1 MRICLFG
8 QGPLCE
14 AVKAA
19 LAAQGHIL
27 LGPFA
32 SPQSTEALTSTQASV
47 GLSCGYRHKLKAE
60 EWECFPDG
68 ILNLH
73 TGYLPWNRGAYPNVW
88 PILDG
93 SPAGVTLH
101 RVDAGWDTGPIL
113 AQRTVTVE
121 PWDTA
126 GTLYDKLLAAGVM
139 LVGAAVGAAGNF
151 GWPDGTPQN
160 LEAGN
165 FHRKADWERYRRA
178 AEHLSGEQPD
188 LIQDLRAASFL
199 GYGFRY
205 RQDGKL
211 IEATITLKEVR
222 EEVELTLDLARKL
235 TTLLNRP
242 MAPWVDA
249 DTR

>member
-1 MRICLFG
+1 MRVVLFG

-19 LAAQGHIL
+19 LAGHDIV
-27 LGPFA
+27 A
-32 SPQSTEALTSTQASV
+32 VYDSPQPTDVLRAAQAQV
-47 GLSCGYRHKLKAE
+47 GLSAGYRHKLKAE

-101 RVDAGWDTGPIL
+101 RVDEGWDTGPIV
-113 AQRTVTVE
+113 AQVQIAVN

-126 GTLYDKLLAAGVM
+126 KTLYDKLLRRGAQLVKVTFRRAATEG
-139 LVGAAVGAAGNF
+139 F
-151 GWPDGTPQN
+151 GPGTPQDPK
-160 LEAGN
+160 AGS
-165 FHRKADWERYRRA
+165 FHRKAELESVNLQMSEDELCPEAVIDR
-178 AEHLSGEQPD
+178 
-188 LIQDLRAASFL
+188 LRALTFP
-199 GYGFRY
+199 GYGLRY

-211 IEATITLKEVR
+211 IEATITLKEVT
-222 EEVELTLDLARKL
+222 E
-235 TTLLNRP
+235 
-242 MAPWVDA
+242 
-249 DTR
+249 